1 MGGYLSGPFSVSA
14 SAPVILSVPAK
25 KYNNHIHTSTD
36 HTQTKNN
43 DRVQTPWGQVHN
55 TSPRAGQNRVQF

>member
-1 MGGYLSGPFSVSA
+1 MSGPLSVSA

-25 KYNNHIHTSTD
+25 KYNHIHTSTD
-36 HTQTKNN
+36 RTQTKNN
-43 DRVQTPWGQVHN
+43 HRVQTPWGQVHN